1 MAAQARQHRDA
12 LPADVQRHATLLEG
26 DMRQLPPDAD
36 GPFALISLP
45 YRTFMHLLTVD
56 DQRAALQQFR
66 QRLAPGG
73 RLVLNVFDPT
83 ADMVSVLG
91 GPEPPEAIDEL
102 PVDMEFD
109 EPGSHRRVR
118 VRYRRG
124 YALEQQI
131 LQQLFFYEILDGDR
145 VVGVE
150 EGALLLRYTY
160 RYEMEHLLRGAGFR
174 VESLAGDFD
183 GGPYAG
189 YGEQIWVAVAA

>member
-12 LPADVQRHATLLEG
+12 LPADVRRHATLLEG
-26 DMRQLPPDAD
+26 DMRRLPPGAD

-83 ADMVSVLG
+83 ADMVAVLG

-109 EPGSHRRVR
+109 EPRGNRRVR

-160 RYEMEHLLRGAGFR
+160 RYEMEHLLQNAGFH

-189 YGEQIWVAVAA
+189 YGEQVWVAVAA